1 MLKPVL
7 QTFLDKP
14 PSSED
19 SDYALFSA
27 PLDLTTSYRRG
38 TRFGPSAV
46 RRESSYLD
54 TYNERTGLDW
64 EDIKLADIGEVEC
77 PTVEEALDNIKK
89 TIETMRAI
97 PVLLGGEHTI
107 TLGALESL
115 KPELIIVFDA
125 HLDLRDQ
132 LFDQKL
138 CHATYLRRAYEK
150 LKCEILVLGPRA
162 LSREEVEFAKDHRD
176 IRWFSSRKI
185 RKDEDYVI
193 KQVLETVEEAN
204 SFYLSLDMDAL
215 DPSYA
220 PGVGNPYPEGVSVT
234 EMMNIIN
241 STVKE
246 KLVGLDLVEI
256 YPGYDTGLTAI
267 TGAYVLMETLY
278 SHINNTKN
286 KLR

>member
-7 QTFLDKP
+7 QSFLDKS
-14 PSSED
+14 PSSEC
-19 SDYALFSA
+19 SDYLLFSA

-46 RRESSYLD
+46 RRESGYLD

-64 EDIKLADIGEVEC
+64 EDINLADIGEVEC
-77 PTVEEALDNIKK
+77 PTVEVAMDKIKA
-89 TIETMRAI
+89 TIEPMVSI

-107 TLGALESL
+107 TLGALEVL

-132 LFDQKL
+132 LFDQKI

-162 LSREEVEFAKDHRD
+162 LSKEEVKFANDHRD
-176 IRWFSSRKI
+176 IRWFSSKKI
-185 RKDEDYVI
+185 IKEEDYVI
-193 KQVLETVEEAN
+193 KQVLEAINEVN

-215 DPSYA
+215 DPSQA
-220 PGVGNPYPEGVSVT
+220 PAVGNPYPEGISVSN
-234 EMMNIIN
+234 MMNLIDP
-241 STVKE
+241 TVNE

-256 YPGYDTGLTAI
+256 YPGYDTGQTAI
-267 TGAYVLMETLY
+267 TGAYILMGTLY
-278 SHINNTKN
+278 SHIYNTKN
-286 KLR
+286 TPI